1 MQHLFFQHIERL
13 QAVAEEQIEKHSY
26 DGLLIGSGQLH
37 RRFLDDNN
45 YPFRANP
52 HFLHWVPFLEQSP
65 HCWVL
70 IKPGSKP
77 QLHYHMPSDF
87 WHMVPELPD
96 KWWSNAFEVIAFTD
110 RPAINQKRLAVMA
123 ETMPDYVHESWQHN
137 PELLLHD
144 LHLNR
149 RIKSD
154 WESHCL
160 REANKIA
167 VKGHI
172 VAEQQFLAGA
182 SEYQIHQT
190 YLSAIEHNE
199 RDMPYDN
206 IVGLN
211 EHAAVLHYQFQQRQV
226 PDQHRSLLIDAGACF
241 LGYAADIT
249 RTFTPSGSV
258 FSELVAGLNQAQQ
271 QLNSEVAAGVDFVS
285 LHCRMHYLLAELLQR
300 SGLVQ
305 ADPQQQVDSG
315 ITRAFFPHGLG
326 HLLGLQV
333 HDVGSWQ
340 HDTLGVEPKPPTE
353 HPFLRLTGKLQ
364 PGYVITI
371 EPGLYFIDSLLTPL
385 RNSATGKLINW
396 TLVDELAP
404 YGGIRIEDNILITGN
419 GIENLTRDAF
429 VGYGRSGI

>member
-13 QAVAEEQIEKHSY
+13 QAVAVEQLEKHGY
-26 DGLLIGSGQLH
+26 DGLLVGSGQLH

-45 YPFRANP
+45 YPYRANP
-52 HFLHWVPFLEQSP
+52 HFLHWLPFLAQHP
-65 HCWVL
+65 HCWLL
-70 IKPGSKP
+70 IKPGCKP

-96 KWWSNAFEVIAFTD
+96 QWWCDAFEVVAVSD
-110 RPAINQKRLAVMA
+110 RPSLNQQCLAVISEA
-123 ETMPDYVHESWQHN
+123 MPEFALDSWQHN

-144 LHLNR
+144 LHSNR

-167 VKGHI
+167 VKGHL

-182 SEYQIHQT
+182 SEYQIHQA
-190 YLSAIEHNE
+190 YLTAIEHNE

-211 EHAAVLHYQFQQRQV
+211 EHAAVLHYQFQQRQI
-226 PDQHRSLLIDAGACF
+226 PDQHRSLLIDAGASF

-249 RTFTPSGSV
+249 RTFTPPGSI
-258 FSELVAGLNQAQQ
+258 FAELVVGLNLAQQ
-271 QLNSEVAAGVDFVS
+271 QLNSEVAAGVDFAS

-300 SGLVQ
+300 SGLVR
-305 ADPQQQVDSG
+305 AEPQQQVDSG

-340 HDTLGVEPKPPTE
+340 HDTQGAEPKPPAE

-385 RNSATGKLINW
+385 RNCAAGKLVNW
-396 TLVDELAP
+396 ALVDELVP
-404 YGGIRIEDNILITGN
+404 YGGIRIEDNILVTDT
-419 GIENLTRDAF
+419 GIENFTRDALLSN
-429 VGYGRSGI
+429 GRSDL